1 MFGRSLCRAI
11 QGHLLNQSK
20 LKLSQKRWNHVIK
33 AQDAR
38 EIQVPLPHGNIAG
51 KEWGNP
57 GGYPIVCLH
66 GFADNCDSFAPLAP
80 YLSERFHYIALDAF
94 GHGKTS
100 HVPQGS
106 PMNYW
111 ELPCYVKRVV
121 DYLRIEKMSILGHS
135 MGGSTGLLLA
145 SIYPDLVD
153 RLLLLDIIK
162 PVTVPLQWQT
172 QSIREAIDLHL
183 DMERKSV
190 DPKYQKSFTM
200 IQLVNRYVEAMGG
213 TISPEAVRILM
224 KRGSKESGNGFTYSH
239 DPRMM
244 LPSIMR
250 FGVGEQREVIKG
262 LKCHLKIVKA
272 KQGPLYEPVEW
283 LDEFKAIYRRQC
295 ASYEY
300 DESLDGTHHFHM
312 HNPEMVAP
320 IINEYFSRL

>member
-11 QGHLLNQSK
+11 QGHFLNQSK

-38 EIQVPLPHGNIAG
+38 EIQVPVPHGNIAGGCIEEKCVCLILFKPYLVLSG

-239 DPRMM
+239 DPRMV
-244 LPSIMR
+244 S
-250 FGVGEQREVIKG
+250 
-262 LKCHLKIVKA
+262 
-272 KQGPLYEPVEW
+272 
-283 LDEFKAIYRRQC
+283 
-295 ASYEY
+295 
-300 DESLDGTHHFHM
+300 SLSSM
-312 HNPEMVAP
+312 
-320 IINEYFSRL
+320 